1 MNTRLPSK
9 NKITASAHLQS
20 IAPYCFSI
28 LLVDDDI
35 YTQEL
40 NAGTLIRTGYNVETA
55 DDGVDAWKALNARHY
70 DLLITDHQ
78 MPRLTGLELIK
89 KLRSADM
96 KLSVILTPEKKPL
109 EEFEPHPWLRLDATL
124 PKPFTA
130 TALLN
135 TVEKVL
141 RATKDVADG
150 TQRFEPGNAED
161 NLVPPTGQKGALFQI
176 QTKFPIRIL
185 VVDDELLIRQLYAE
199 LLNDRG
205 YEVDTAKNGA
215 AAWEALQMNDY
226 NLLVTDNEMP
236 QLSGV
241 ELVKKLRAA
250 HMTLP
255 VIMVSGTMPTE
266 ELKLHPELHIDAAVT
281 KPFNITEL
289 TDIVKKV
296 LRVADGPINNS
307 RLPSERIRMDD
318 TLSHADRPA
327 KTPLREQTNPSPL
340 ILVVD
345 DDDDTRQIS
354 INLLVDSGYG
364 VEGAKDGAA
373 GWEAIQNADYDLIV
387 TDNKMPRMTGLE
399 MLEKMRAA
407 RMSLP
412 VIMATG
418 SPPIHEFER
427 RPWLRPDL
435 VLQRPFS
442 NDDLVVAVK
451 TILGTDDGKDDL
463 KESLL
468 PKYLECRELMNRD
481 LMPGKREEHSS
492 KFQVLSRRS
501 VEAQE
506 SYTNNVSTNMV

>member
-1 MNTRLPSK
+1 MSAHLALRSK
-9 NKITASAHLQS
+9 NKITAPTHSQS
-20 IAPYCFSI
+20 IAPHCFRI

-35 YTQEL
+35 YTQEM

-55 DDGVDAWKALNARHY
+55 DDGADAWKALNARNY
-70 DLLITDHQ
+70 DLLITDNQ

-96 KLSVILTPEKKPL
+96 KLSVILTPEKNPL

-141 RATKDVADG
+141 RATKNAADS
-150 TQRFEPGNAED
+150 TQQFEPGNEED
-161 NLVPPTGQKGALFQI
+161 NRVPTGQKGASFQI
-176 QTKFPIRIL
+176 QTKFPKRIL

-241 ELVKKLRAA
+241 ELVKKVRAA
-250 HMTLP
+250 HMAVP
-255 VIMVSGTMPTE
+255 VIMVSETMPTE
-266 ELKLHPELHIDAAVT
+266 ELKLHPELHIDVT
-281 KPFNITEL
+281 VPKPLNITEF
-289 TDIVKKV
+289 TAIVERV
-296 LRVADGPINNS
+296 LRAADGAINKSQLFGEHITMNDKIS
-307 RLPSERIRMDD
+307 YAE
-318 TLSHADRPA
+318 RPA
-327 KTPLREQTNPSPL
+327 KPPVRKQINPPPL

-345 DDDDTRQIS
+345 DNSDTRQIS
-354 INLLVDSGYG
+354 INLLVDSGYS
-364 VEGAKDGAA
+364 VEVAKDGAA
-373 GWEAIQNADYDLIV
+373 GWEAIQVGDYDLII
-387 TDNKMPRMTGLE
+387 TDNKMPRMTGVE
-399 MLEKMRAA
+399 MLQKMCAA
-407 RMSLP
+407 RISLP

-418 SPPIHEFER
+418 MLPTHEFER
-427 RPWLRPDL
+427 RPWLKPDL
-435 VLQRPFS
+435 TLQRPFS
-442 NDDLVVAVK
+442 NDDLLAAVK
-451 TILGTDDGKDDL
+451 KILGTDDGNDDL

-468 PKYLECRELMNRD
+468 PKYL
-481 LMPGKREEHSS
+481 
-492 KFQVLSRRS
+492 
-501 VEAQE
+501 
-506 SYTNNVSTNMV
+506 

>member
-1 MNTRLPSK
+1 MSAHLALRSK
-9 NKITASAHLQS
+9 NKITAPTHSQS
-20 IAPYCFSI
+20 IAPHCFRI

-35 YTQEL
+35 YTQEM

-55 DDGVDAWKALNARHY
+55 DDGADAWKALNARNY
-70 DLLITDHQ
+70 DLLITDNY
-78 MPRLTGLELIK
+78 MPRLTGLELIQ

-96 KLSVILTPEKKPL
+96 KLSVILTPEKNPL
-109 EEFEPHPWLRLDATL
+109 EEFEPHPRLRLDATL

-135 TVEKVL
+135 TVERVL
-141 RATKDVADG
+141 RATKNAADS
-150 TQRFEPGNAED
+150 TQQFEPDNAED
-161 NLVPPTGQKGALFQI
+161 NRVPTGQKGASFQI
-176 QTKFPIRIL
+176 QTKFPKRIL

-236 QLSGV
+236 HLSGV
-241 ELVKKLRAA
+241 ELVKKVRAA
-250 HMTLP
+250 HMAVP

-281 KPFNITEL
+281 KPFNITEF
-289 TDIVKKV
+289 TAIVKRV
-296 LRVADGPINNS
+296 LRTVDGVINDS
-307 RLPSERIRMDD
+307 RLLSERIRTDNS
-318 TLSHADRPA
+318 LSHAERPA
-327 KTPLREQTNPSPL
+327 EALLHEQPNLSSL

-345 DDDDTRQIS
+345 DDDDTRHMS
-354 INLLVDSGYG
+354 INVLADSGYG

-373 GWEAIQNADYDLIV
+373 GWEAIQTTDYDLIV

-407 RMSLP
+407 RISLP

-418 SPPIHEFER
+418 MLPTHEFER
-427 RPWLRPDL
+427 RPWLMPDL
-435 VLQRPFS
+435 MLQRPFS
-442 NDDLVVAVK
+442 NGDLLAAVK
-451 TILGTDDGKDDL
+451 KILGTDDGKDDL

-468 PKYLECRELMNRD
+468 PKYL
-481 LMPGKREEHSS
+481 
-492 KFQVLSRRS
+492 
-501 VEAQE
+501 
-506 SYTNNVSTNMV
+506 